1 MKKILIVST
10 SPRRDHNSDKLCK
23 KAAEGARRVGAEV
36 ELLHVSDYKI
46 GPCLACNGCMKTGGK
61 CVLRDDMAEILEKMI
76 WADAIIMATP
86 LYYYSLSAQM
96 KMVIDRTYCLYNYE
110 GGNPLVGREWYMIVT
125 AETTVKEDLEP
136 AVDAFRGFLR
146 CVPDSKLVDVLYATG
161 TSIEGKV
168 RNAVADYDG
177 YVNAFIK
184 KSYTVGGVII
194 FPRHQGSMNQDR
206 GTNHL
211 ISDRWDLTLE
221 CIRRHYVGEDSP
233 LSETIER
240 DRDFYDLF
248 RDFRGYVD
256 FFYLQD
262 CVTPDY
268 KHVIFW
274 QSDTTFEVSNPIPK
288 TAEEYFEW
296 IRHSTEFIDR
306 RAARML
312 DALKNDPTYHEAP
325 PFFSESDL
333 RMETAQN
340 TDRYPEALD
349 EVVGMLKCDDRIK
362 CSTKG
367 LRAAPSQDGYARYMN
382 IGSLSVGIVYSK
394 NNWRDPGSAETPF
407 WLAIMDS
414 EWKMT
419 NEIRNWILG
428 REPNLISSEWNR
440 IPCIAVI
447 PEIGLSFDETCV
459 KIENDIVLLLTGAL
473 NDSTA

>member
-1 MKKILIVST
+1 MTIMLLNDYGVAENVRMALIDANYDFRSDSEGKDPDIGSPTLKRYHRILWSKELPNGEIMELRAEKGGYLKWNDFSFG
-10 SPRRDHNSDKLCK
+10 SDTITHSYSKHRNK
-23 KAAEGARRVGAEV
+23 KAE
-36 ELLHVSDYKI
+36 ELQ
-46 GPCLACNGCMKTGGK
+46 
-61 CVLRDDMAEILEKMI
+61 R
-76 WADAIIMATP
+76 
-86 LYYYSLSAQM
+86 
-96 KMVIDRTYCLYNYE
+96 
-110 GGNPLVGREWYMIVT
+110 
-125 AETTVKEDLEP
+125 
-136 AVDAFRGFLR
+136 
-146 CVPDSKLVDVLYATG
+146 
-161 TSIEGKV
+161 KV